1 MPGIIGATSEP
12 MKTGT
17 KKRNTKTYPS
27 VFVPEAIGVSDD
39 KYTEYI
45 KEHQA
50 KLRRLKRE
58 QSGLNMVEP
67 E

>member
-1 MPGIIGATSEP
+1 MNNS
-12 MKTGT
+12 
-17 KKRNTKTYPS
+17 KKRNTKTYPA
-27 VFVPEAIGVSDD
+27 VIVPEQMGVSDD
-39 KYTEYI
+39 KYSEYI
-45 KEHQA
+45 KEHRA